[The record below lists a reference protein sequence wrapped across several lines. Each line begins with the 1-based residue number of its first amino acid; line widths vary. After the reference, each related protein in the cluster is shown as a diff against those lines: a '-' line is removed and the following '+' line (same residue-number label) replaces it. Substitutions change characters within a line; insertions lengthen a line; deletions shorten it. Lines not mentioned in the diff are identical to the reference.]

1 MNIQFVIDLAF
12 RVSVDFRVEQREGN
26 SILIKFKNEEQAVS
40 FVEEISVYEEFSVVR
55 NENEVLVR
63 IL

>member
-12 RVSVDFRVEQREGN
+12 RVSLNFHIEQREGN
-26 SILIKFKNEEQAVS
+26 SILVKFENEEVAVS